1 MVSNGQFP
9 AIRFLCLF
17 AKSSKKV
24 VWGAKN
30 FSAIFAA
37 MVNERFYTEQ
47 YESQESDARLVMD
60 VLSVYMYPLETY
72 LIRDVVNRVTEVRG
86 TRISNLLKHLV
97 SVKLVVK
104 DVTGCYSLIPEL
116 NFILFP
122 VNIRQPQYANLP
134 PRSRLVIQDFYSASA
149 RLQRLQQLLVAYFTG
164 DRRLLA
170 PPLRILEMEL
180 DAYLPQLSYLLYF
193 PAYAGLLEFFSPESV
208 HKIAA
213 FALGDKLLEMPP
225 MEPLEAFGRRFS
237 VVFRELPLL
246 QGNFNLPPADSSA
259 DDMFAQAVIML
270 YGGSAEKAYL
280 LFEKGIKRQ
289 RQYDKKN
296 IVPLS
301 PVFAFYYAFTLAA
314 LPAEKANPLITKIV
328 AAYERKLFPAITPA
342 VCLLHFHAG
351 RKEKAENLLLI
362 LLERNESDLLNYLSV
377 LCLQLLHPKSRL
389 LRAFSAVAGRLL
401 SLGIERHYR
410 LLTYEYLYLFKD
422 EDYLGYENIFREA
435 AAKTGHPPVFS
446 QMEQTPDWERLLNTL
461 LGADSHLIKKTKSA
475 PASRLIYLVDF
486 DHYKIQPVLQT
497 SQGSNAWSAGR
508 NVALKT
514 LKEGKAEAMT
524 DQDVRIAATVQK
536 EHYYN
541 YNGESYS
548 FAETVWQEI
557 AGHPL
562 LFDAGDPAIPV
573 EIVKAQPELS
583 VNKNIQ
589 GYRFSANINDFTS
602 DTVFVKETN
611 TRLKVISLTAQQR
624 RLLQTLQQIP
634 LVPAAGKDKLVQV
647 LKSIGAHLT
656 IHADMGDMTAN
667 ISQRPGDSRIVIQLL
682 PLGEGLKAGIYVK
695 PFTMDPPYCKPGAGA
710 HHIIGISNG
719 ERCQAIRDLGKE
731 KSHLNTLLNLV
742 QGAIAQDLSD
752 DTIIF
757 EDPLD
762 CLELLEIIQQHP
774 GLVRAEW
781 PEGERYKIRQQAGF
795 AHLSISLKEKD
806 HWFQCTG
813 ELKAD
818 EATVL
823 ALKELLDTTR
833 TVKKRFVALQNGE
846 FLALTG
852 ELRKRLNEMS
862 GIARMDRG
870 TVKIAPFAAPVLD
883 ELLEQAG
890 SVVTDAA
897 WKAFSRKRAAAMA
910 LEEPV
915 PVTLQTTLRPYQ
927 EEGFRW
933 LTHLAAWGAGA
944 CLADDMGLGKTIQA
958 IALLLH
964 RAQSGAALVI
974 CPASVVT
981 NWSNEINRFA
991 PTLNVVHLHNGHRAA
1006 RIKSAGPFDV
1016 VVATYGILQA
1026 EEELLSAV
1034 KWPTIVLDEAHTIKN
1049 FQTKTSRAAMSLQGD
1064 FRLMLTGTPI
1074 QNHMG
1079 EIWNLFNFLN
1089 PGLLGTLDHFNK
1101 QFVFPSIRNPE
1112 SAVKQHLKKLIAP
1125 FILRRTKTGVL
1136 DELPPKTEIVKLV
1149 SLSPDEAAFY
1159 EALRRKALENIN
1171 AQEGSMAQQHIRA
1184 LAEISR
1190 LRMAACNPQMVD
1202 AETDIPSSKLSVFRE
1217 IVEELVSNNHRA
1229 LVFSQFV
1236 KHLDIVRAALDNMG
1250 ISYLYLDG
1258 STSLS
1263 QRDKLVKDF
1272 QGGRGQLFLISL
1284 KAGGLGLNLTAAD
1297 YVIHLDPWWNPAVEE
1312 QASDR
1317 AHRIGQTRPVTIYR
1331 LVARHTIE
1339 EKIIALHNSKR
1350 DLADQLLEGSDQAG
1364 RLSAQEL
1371 LELIRG

>member
-1 MVSNGQFP
+1 
-9 AIRFLCLF
+9 
-17 AKSSKKV
+17 
-24 VWGAKN
+24 
-30 FSAIFAA
+30 
-37 MVNERFYTEQ
+37 MVNESFYAER
-47 YESQESDARLVMD
+47 YESQESDTRLVMD
-60 VLSVYMYPLETY
+60 VMSVYMYPLETFT
-72 LIRDVVNRVTEVRG
+72 IKDAVNQVTEVRS
-86 TRISNLLKHLV
+86 TRVSEILKHLV
-97 SVKLVVK
+97 SAKLAIK
-104 DVTGCYSLIPEL
+104 DVTGNYSLTPEL

-122 VNIRQPQYANLP
+122 RNIRQPQYATLP
-134 PRSRLVIQDFYSASA
+134 ARSRSVIHAFYSASA
-149 RLQRLQQLLVAYFTG
+149 RLQDLQQLLAAYFTG
-164 DRRLLA
+164 NRLLLS
-170 PPLRILEMEL
+170 PPVKKLELEL
-180 DAYLPQLSYLLYF
+180 DEYQPYLSYLLYF
-193 PAYAGLLEFFSPESV
+193 PAYAGLLEFFSRESLDRM
-208 HKIAA
+208 AS
-213 FALGDKLLEMPP
+213 FALKNKLLEMPP
-225 MEPLEAFGRRFS
+225 VEELEAFRLKFAAY
-237 VVFRELPLL
+237 FPELPLL
-246 QGNFNLPPADSSA
+246 QGDFNLPSADSYA
-259 DDMFAQAVIML
+259 DDMFAQAVSVL
-270 YGGSAEKAYL
+270 YGGFPEKACP

-296 IVPLS
+296 ILPLS

-314 LPAEKANPLITKIV
+314 LPAEKSNPLIAKIV
-328 AAYERKLFPAITPA
+328 AAYERKLLPAITPA

-362 LLERNESDLLNYLSV
+362 LLERNESNLLSYLSI
-377 LCLQLLHPKSRL
+377 LCLQLLHPKSKL
-389 LRAFSAVAGRLL
+389 LRTFSAQAGRLL
-401 SLGIERHYR
+401 SLGMEHHYR
-410 LLTYEYLYLFKD
+410 LLTYEYLYLFRE
-422 EDYLGYENIFREA
+422 EDYLGYESKFREA
-435 AAKTGHPPVFS
+435 AAKTGHPPVFA

-461 LGADSHLIKKTKSA
+461 LGADSHLTKKTKNIA
-475 PASRLIYLVDF
+475 ASRLIYLVDF

-497 SQGSNAWSAGR
+497 SQGNNTWSAGR
-508 NVALKT
+508 NVALKK

-524 DQDVRIAATVQK
+524 DQDLRIGATVQK
-536 EHYYN
+536 DHYYN
-541 YNGESYS
+541 YDGESYS

-562 LFDAGDPAIPV
+562 LFTADDPTVSV

-583 VNKNIQ
+583 VNKTEQ
-589 GYRFSANINDFTS
+589 GYTFSANIDDYIS

-634 LVPAAGKDKLVQV
+634 VVPAAGKDKLTGV

-656 IHADMGDMTAN
+656 IHADMGDIAAN
-667 ISQRPGDSRIVIQLL
+667 INKRPGDSRIVIQLL
-682 PLGEGLKAGIYVK
+682 PLGEGLKAGLYVK

-710 HHIIGISNG
+710 HNIIGISNG
-719 ERCQAIRDLGKE
+719 ERWQAIRDLDKE
-731 KSHLNTLLNLV
+731 KSNINALLNLI

-762 CLELLEIIQQHP
+762 CLQLLEIIRQNP
-774 GLVRAEW
+774 ELVRAEW

-806 HWFQCTG
+806 HWFQCDG
-813 ELKAD
+813 ELKVD
-818 EATVL
+818 ETTVL
-823 ALKELLDTTR
+823 ALKDLLDTTR

-846 FLALTG
+846 YLALTG

-862 GIARMDRG
+862 SVAKTDRG
-870 TVKIAPFAAPVLD
+870 VVRIQPFAAPVLD

-890 SVVTDAA
+890 SVTTDDA
-897 WKAFSRKRAAAMA
+897 WKAFSRKRAAAME
-910 LEEPV
+910 LVETV

-933 LTHLAAWGAGA
+933 MTHLAAWGAGA

-964 RAQSGAALVI
+964 RAQGGAALVI

-991 PTLNVVHLHNGHRAA
+991 PSLTVVYLHNGNRAA
-1006 RIKSAGPFDV
+1006 LIKGAGPFDV
-1016 VVATYGILQA
+1016 VITTYGLLQA

-1049 FQTKTSRAAMSLQGD
+1049 FQTKTSRAAMSLQAG
-1064 FRLMLTGTPI
+1064 FKLMLTGTPI

-1101 QFVFPSIRNPE
+1101 QFVFPSVRNPD
-1112 SAVKQHLKKLIAP
+1112 STVKQHLRKLIAP

-1159 EALRRKALENIN
+1159 EALRRKALENIK

-1202 AETDIPSSKLSVFRE
+1202 AETDIPSSKLMVFRE

-1236 KHLDIVRAALDNMG
+1236 KHLDLVREALNSMG
-1250 ISYLYLDG
+1250 ITYLYLDG
-1258 STSLS
+1258 STSMP

-1272 QGGRGQLFLISL
+1272 QAGKGQLFLISL

-1297 YVIHLDPWWNPAVEE
+1297 YVIHMDPWWNPAIEE

-1317 AHRIGQTRPVTIYR
+1317 AYRIGQTRPVTIYR
-1331 LVARHTIE
+1331 LVAQHTIE

-1364 RLSAQEL
+1364 RLNAREL